1 MENPHKETTLPAG
14 LRRVK
19 MPTNLPWS
27 GLIAWMHRK
36 IAEHNANSARW
47 YHLNV
52 AANPDPSKAKA
63 KARPVP
69 TTEEK
74 RAKTAEYMRAYRKR
88 IKDERTKL
96 YKEID
101 SGALD
106 YRACCGPASGGASLF
121 VLTRPPSW
129 PNERRSKRNRPT
141 DLSAGLLSRAS
152 SCFAPQAG

>member
-1 MENPHKETTLPAG
+1 MENPHKETGLPAG

-19 MPTNLPWS
+19 MPTDLPWS

-36 IAEHNANSARW
+36 IAEHTANSARW

-63 KARPVP
+63 KARPTP

-88 IKDERTKL
+88 IKDQRTKL
-96 YKEID
+96 YKELD
-101 SGALD
+101 SGALM
-106 YRACCGPASGGASLF
+106 YRTA
-121 VLTRPPSW
+121 LTKWQNRVHW
-129 PNERRSKRNRPT
+129 LKRNRRRMLRAGKWRGFPLRPDKATFLTKKAKPT
-141 DLSAGLLSRAS
+141 R
-152 SCFAPQAG
+152 